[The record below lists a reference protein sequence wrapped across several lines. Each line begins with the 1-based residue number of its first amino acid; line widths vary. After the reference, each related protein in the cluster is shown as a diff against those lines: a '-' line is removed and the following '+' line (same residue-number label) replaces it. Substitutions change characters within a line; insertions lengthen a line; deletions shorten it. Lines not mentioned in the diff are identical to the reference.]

1 MISMNQMIEM
11 TINKSPKKVRGLSGV
26 TENKGVSERWMQINH
41 FLAAL
46 KQQLDLKI

>member
-11 TINKSPKKVRGLSGV
+11 TINKSSKKVSGLSGV
-26 TENKGVSERWMQINH
+26 TENKGVSERWIQINH